1 MLVNSFNL
9 SQSFNYKHYLFYKKR
24 FKTWI
29 NCFCIRTLY
38 CVIEK
43 SRENK
48 KMMTFDEAFTKK
60 RRIFA
65 KAIKWDYNFATFRGF
80 AFCKKI
86 VEFLHN
92 LFQKTVL

>member
-1 MLVNSFNL
+1 
-9 SQSFNYKHYLFYKKR
+9 
-24 FKTWI
+24 
-29 NCFCIRTLY
+29 
-38 CVIEK
+38 
-43 SRENK
+43 
-48 KMMTFDEAFTKK
+48 MMTFDEAFTKK